1 MAAAGLEKE
10 VLEALK
16 CIKQGKN
23 FILQGGA
30 GSGKTYSLV
39 SLMKELFKEKPSS
52 KILCITFTNNAVAEI
67 SSRVDNNN
75 LTVSTIHEFIWSL
88 IKKYQYEI
96 KKVLVSLINED
107 SKKYKK
113 PQGFEDDI
121 SIDYFIDKYVD
132 YDEYYSM
139 TPKNDNKVKIGHKD
153 VLVVAERLFE
163 NYPKLS
169 DILKDIA
176 DYIFID
182 EYQDTDPLVINILLN
197 HLKKSKKQNIIGFF
211 GDSMQAI
218 YDDGVGDINEYLL
231 EKYKMKNVELEVIRK
246 EQNRR
251 NPKAVIDIAN
261 KFRND
266 GLIQR
271 PSHDIDAPNMYNREV
286 IEGSVKF
293 LYGRTNINYDIIKKH
308 DTFKSWDFSDSQDT
322 KELRLTHRLNAKS
335 AGFENLYNL
344 YNDDQIDKLIQN
356 IKGKLKKINDT
367 GEETLEEYIVKFKNP
382 SNKQDVIDKFLLNI
396 MENEIYKPLYDII
409 KDKPMR
415 DIFVTCS
422 INSDSLL
429 SYKLNGATGKYEAKS
444 NRDKILQRLDLL
456 EEMITLYSEKKYN
469 EFLKKTKYRIRNK
482 EDKVKLKTVMDY
494 LTNNQNITIGQVLEY
509 ALRSG
514 LLQEDDRFTD
524 FISNNGWY
532 LWERIKNIEYKE
544 YRNSVKYLK
553 EYSSLSTQH
562 SVKGSEYNNVFVI
575 LDSANWKNYDFKT
588 IFDKN
593 DNSNKAL
600 RTQRL
605 FYVCIT
611 RAKKNLAIFMPT
623 DDIEVISKA
632 KEYFGDE
639 NVINIDDELLVL

>member
-39 SLMKELFKEKPSS
+39 SLIKELFRENPSY

-67 SSRVDNNN
+67 LSRVDNNN
-75 LTVSTIHEFIWSL
+75 LTVSTIHVFIWSL
-88 IKKYQYEI
+88 IKKYQNEI
-96 KKVLVSLINED
+96 KKVLVSLINAD

-113 PQGFEDDI
+113 PQGIEGEI
-121 SIDYFIDKYVD
+121 TIDYFSDKYVD

-139 TPKNDNKVKIGHKD
+139 TPKNDNKVKISHD
-153 VLVVAERLFE
+153 DILAVAEKLFE
-163 NYPKLS
+163 NYSKLS

-182 EYQDTDPLVINILLN
+182 EYQDTDTLVINILLI

-218 YDDGVGDINEYLL
+218 YDGGVGDIYKYL
-231 EKYKMKNVELEVIRK
+231 EEERGVKDYELEVIRK

-266 GLIQR
+266 GLIQI
-271 PSHDIDAPNMYNREV
+271 PSSDIRAPNMYNREV

-293 LYGRTNINYDIIKKH
+293 LYGSSNINYDIIKKH
-308 DTFKSWDFSDSQDT
+308 DIFKSWDFSNGQDT

-344 YNDDQIDKLIQN
+344 YNDDPIDKLIQS

-367 GEETLEEYIVKFKNP
+367 GEKALDEYAVEYRKP
-382 SNKQDVIDKFLLNI
+382 SNERDVINKKLMDIKANEDYRLLYNQLKSI
-396 MENEIYKPLYDII
+396 PMKDIST
-409 KDKPMR
+409 KY
-415 DIFVTCS
+415 S
-422 INSDSLL
+422 LNSDSLL

-456 EEMITLYSEKKYN
+456 EEMITLYNEKKYN
-469 EFLKKTKYRIRNK
+469 EFLKKTKYRIINK
-482 EDKVKLKTVMDY
+482 EDKAKLKAVMDY

-509 ALRSG
+509 AASNG
-514 LLQEDDRFTD
+514 LLHVDDRFTD
-524 FISNNGWY
+524 FISNDGWY
-532 LWERIKNIEYKE
+532 LWQRIKNIEYRE
-544 YRNSVKYLK
+544 YRNSIKYAN
-553 EYSSLSTQH
+553 EYSSLCTQH
-562 SVKGSEYNNVFVI
+562 SVKGSEYNDVFVI
-575 LDSANWKNYDFKT
+575 LDAAGWNNYDFKT

-600 RTQRL
+600 RTKRL

-611 RAKKNLAIFMPT
+611 RAKQNLVLFMPT
-623 DDIEVISKA
+623 DDAEIINKA
-632 KEYFGDE
+632 KEYFGAE
-639 NVINIDDELLVL
+639 NVIKISEE